1 MTNILSDLRRLTEA
15 VHAAGADI
23 APTYREYV
31 QLAFAIATDCG
42 EAGRSDFLMLCSLS
56 AKYDVHAANKLFS
69 NALKTNNNSV
79 HIGTAFHLA
88 ELCNVRPRPAEKPR
102 QDTPAGTLGTPGAP
116 HPAASHTHAH
126 GYYNRAE
133 MPAEE
138 FPEAPAASL
147 PAEAAD
153 AGTANSG
160 TACSGTTYP
169 GTSYPEAADPEAADE
184 ETCRGSEPLT
194 PLPCFDNR
202 TLWPAPLNEITAHG
216 TTRAQ
221 QDIMLLGAVTVLG
234 ASMNSHVRCAYGG
247 KMISPSLQTF
257 IVALPASGKGVLS
270 LVRLLVEPIHDEIR
284 LHTAEAMKQYRKE
297 KGAYDSLGKERSQ
310 ATPPALPPDR
320 MFLISGNNT
329 GTGIL
334 QNIMDSEGIGLIC
347 ESEADTISTAIG
359 SEHGHWSDTMRKAFD
374 HDRLSYNRRTDREYR
389 EVKRSYLS
397 VLLSGTPAQ
406 VKPLIPTA
414 ENGLFSRQLFYYM
427 PAIHKWQNQFD
438 RQDTDLETVFT
449 GLGMQWREQ
458 LKRITAGGLF
468 TLRLTPEQKELFNN
482 LFANLFIRSH
492 LANGSE
498 MASSVARLAIN
509 ICRIMQVVAM
519 LRVLESDDIARS
531 PHLTPDK
538 DISGDNLK
546 DGIITRWDMTI
557 LPADFNSVLELTESL
572 YRHAT
577 HILSFLPGTEISRRS
592 NADRD
597 ALLQSMEREF
607 TRSAFLLQAEA
618 TGIKPGTAST
628 WLKRLVKHGMIESV
642 DGKGTYRKPLPNG
655 M

>member
-88 ELCNVRPRPAEKPR
+88 ELCNVRPRPAEKPW
-102 QDTPAGTLGTPGAP
+102 QDTPTGTLGTPGAP
-116 HPAASHTHAH
+116 YPAASHTHAH

-138 FPEAPAASL
+138 FPETPAASL
-147 PAEAAD
+147 PA
-153 AGTANSG
+153 
-160 TACSGTTYP
+160 
-169 GTSYPEAADPEAADE
+169 EAADE

-482 LFANLFIRSH
+482 LF
-492 LANGSE
+492 
-498 MASSVARLAIN
+498 
-509 ICRIMQVVAM
+509 RIMQVVAM

-655 M
+655 V

>member
-1 MTNILSDLRRLTEA
+1 
-15 VHAAGADI
+15 
-23 APTYREYV
+23 
-31 QLAFAIATDCG
+31 
-42 EAGRSDFLMLCSLS
+42 
-56 AKYDVHAANKLFS
+56 
-69 NALKTNNNSV
+69 
-79 HIGTAFHLA
+79 
-88 ELCNVRPRPAEKPR
+88 
-102 QDTPAGTLGTPGAP
+102 
-116 HPAASHTHAH
+116 
-126 GYYNRAE
+126 

-138 FPEAPAASL
+138 FPEAPEASL

-169 GTSYPEAADPEAADE
+169 EAADPEAADE

-194 PLPCFDNR
+194 PLPYFDNR
-202 TLWPAPLNEITAHG
+202 TLWPAPLNEITTHG

>member
-138 FPEAPAASL
+138 FPETPVASL

-153 AGTANSG
+153 AGTANSR
-160 TACSGTTYP
+160 TTYP
-169 GTSYPEAADPEAADE
+169 GTTYPEAADE

-247 KMISPSLQTF
+247 KMISPS
-257 IVALPASGKGVLS
+257 
-270 LVRLLVEPIHDEIR
+270 
-284 LHTAEAMKQYRKE
+284 
-297 KGAYDSLGKERSQ
+297 
-310 ATPPALPPDR
+310 
-320 MFLISGNNT
+320 
-329 GTGIL
+329 L

-557 LPADFNSVLELTESL
+557 LPSDFNSVLELTESL

>member
-138 FPEAPAASL
+138 FPETPVASL

-153 AGTANSG
+153 AGTANSR
-160 TACSGTTYP
+160 TTYP
-169 GTSYPEAADPEAADE
+169 GTTYPEAADPEAADE

-284 LHTAEAMKQYRKE
+284 RHTAEAMKQYRKE

-310 ATPPALPPDR
+310 ATPPTLPPDR

-374 HDRLSYNRRTDREYR
+374 HDRLSYNRRPRVPRSEAQLPLRPALRHSRPGETAHPHRRKRPVLAPALLLHARHPQVAEPVRPAGYR
-389 EVKRSYLS
+389 PR
-397 VLLSGTPAQ
+397 
-406 VKPLIPTA
+406 
-414 ENGLFSRQLFYYM
+414 NR
-427 PAIHKWQNQFD
+427 IH
-438 RQDTDLETVFT
+438 RP
-449 GLGMQWREQ
+449 GH
-458 LKRITAGGLF
+458 A
-468 TLRLTPEQKELFNN
+468 
-482 LFANLFIRSH
+482 
-492 LANGSE
+492 
-498 MASSVARLAIN
+498 VARATETHHRRRPLHPAPHP
-509 ICRIMQVVAM
+509 RTEGAVQQP
-519 LRVLESDDIARS
+519 LRQPLHPLPPCQRQRNGEQRS
-531 PHLTPDK
+531 PPCHQHLPHHAG
-538 DISGDNLK
+538 SGHAPR
-546 DGIITRWDMTI
+546 TRI
-557 LPADFNSVLELTESL
+557 G
-572 YRHAT
+572 RHRPLAPP
-577 HILSFLPGTEISRRS
+577 HPRQGHLRRQPQGRHHHPLGH
-592 NADRD
+592 DHPPRR
-597 ALLQSMEREF
+597 LQLR
-607 TRSAFLLQAEA
+607 AGA
-618 TGIKPGTAST
+618 
-628 WLKRLVKHGMIESV
+628 
-642 DGKGTYRKPLPNG
+642 YRKPLPPRHAHPLLPARNRNQPPEQRRPRRPAAKHGKGVYPLCLPAAGRSNG
-655 M
+655 H

>member
-138 FPEAPAASL
+138 FPETPVASL

-153 AGTANSG
+153 AGTANSR
-160 TACSGTTYP
+160 TTYP
-169 GTSYPEAADPEAADE
+169 GTTYPEAADE

-310 ATPPALPPDR
+310 ATPPALPP
-320 MFLISGNNT
+320 
-329 GTGIL
+329 
-334 QNIMDSEGIGLIC
+334 
-347 ESEADTISTAIG
+347 
-359 SEHGHWSDTMRKAFD
+359 
-374 HDRLSYNRRTDREYR
+374 DREYR

-607 TRSAFLLQAEA
+607 TRSAFLLQTEA

>member
-1 MTNILSDLRRLTEA
+1 MEQLSSLHRLTEA
-15 VHAAGADI
+15 VRNAGADI
-23 APTYREYV
+23 APTYQEYI
-31 QLAFAIATDCG
+31 QLAFAIATDCS
-42 EAGRSDFLMLCSLS
+42 EAGRQDFLTLCSFS
-56 AKYDVHAANKLFS
+56 PKYDPRAADKLFS
-69 NALKTNNNSV
+69 NALKNGHNDV

-88 ELCNVRPRPAEKPR
+88 ELCGVKVQSEIPHGF
-102 QDTPAGTLGTPGAP
+102 GTLGTQDS
-116 HPAASHTHAH
+116 HSSSASHTHA
-126 GYYNRAE
+126 R
-133 MPAEE
+133 EE
-138 FPEAPAASL
+138 DVSAYEEENLLDSSPLSPL
-147 PAEAAD
+147 PTFDEH
-153 AGTANSG
+153 THWP
-160 TACSGTTYP
+160 YP
-169 GTSYPEAADPEAADE
+169 LERIVSYGTS
-184 ETCRGSEPLT
+184 
-194 PLPCFDNR
+194 
-202 TLWPAPLNEITAHG
+202 
-216 TTRAQ
+216 RAQ
-221 QDIMLLGAVTVLG
+221 YDVLLLGTVTVLG
-234 ASMNSHVRCAYGG
+234 ASMGRHVRCAYGG
-247 KMISPSLQTF
+247 KMISPCLQTF
-257 IVALPASGKGVLS
+257 ITALPASGKGVLS
-270 LVRLLVEPIHDEIR
+270 LVRLLVEPLHDEIR
-284 LHTAEAMKQYRKE
+284 KQVAESMASYRRE
-297 KGAYDSLGKERSQ
+297 KAKYETLGKER
-310 ATPPALPPDR
+310 AKTEPPVIPPNK

-334 QNIMDSEGIGLIC
+334 QNLMDSDGTGLIC

-359 SEHGHWSDTMRKAFD
+359 SEYGHWSDTMRKAFD
-374 HDRLSYNRRTDREYR
+374 HDSLSYNRRTDREYR

-607 TRSAFLLQAEA
+607 TRSAFLMQAEA

>member
-1 MTNILSDLRRLTEA
+1 MEQLSALHRLTEA
-15 VHAAGADI
+15 VRNAGADI
-23 APTYREYV
+23 APTYQEYI
-31 QLAFAIATDCG
+31 QLAFAITTDCG
-42 EAGRSDFLMLCSLS
+42 EAGRQDFLTLCSFS
-56 AKYDVHAANKLFS
+56 PKYDPRAADKLFS
-69 NALKTNNNSV
+69 NALKNGHNNV

-88 ELCNVRPRPAEKPR
+88 EVCGIKVQSEIPHGW
-102 QDTPAGTLGTPGAP
+102 GTLGTQGS
-116 HPAASHTHAH
+116 HSSSASHTRTREEDVSAH
-126 GYYNRAE
+126 
-133 MPAEE
+133 EE
-138 FPEAPAASL
+138 ENLLDSSPLSPL
-147 PAEAAD
+147 PTFDEH
-153 AGTANSG
+153 THWP
-160 TACSGTTYP
+160 YP
-169 GTSYPEAADPEAADE
+169 LERIVSYGTS
-184 ETCRGSEPLT
+184 
-194 PLPCFDNR
+194 
-202 TLWPAPLNEITAHG
+202 
-216 TTRAQ
+216 RAQ
-221 QDIMLLGAVTVLG
+221 CDVLLLGTVTVLG
-234 ASMNSHVRCAYGG
+234 ASMGRHVRCAYGG
-247 KMISPSLQTF
+247 KMISPCLQTF
-257 IVALPASGKGVLS
+257 ITALPASGKGVLS
-270 LVRLLVEPIHDEIR
+270 LVRLLVEPLHDEIR
-284 LHTAEAMKQYRKE
+284 KQVAESMASYRRE
-297 KGAYDSLGKERSQ
+297 KAKYETLGKER
-310 ATPPALPPDR
+310 AKTEPPVIPPNK

-334 QNIMDSEGIGLIC
+334 QNLMDSDGTGLIC
-347 ESEADTISTAIG
+347 ENEADTISTAIG
-359 SEHGHWSDTMRKAFD
+359 SEYGHWSDTMRKAFD

-607 TRSAFLLQAEA
+607 TRSAFLMQAEA

>member
-102 QDTPAGTLGTPGAP
+102 QDAPAGTLGTPSTP
-116 HPAASHTHAH
+116 YPAASHTHAH

-138 FPEAPAASL
+138 FPETPAASL

-169 GTSYPEAADPEAADE
+169 GTTYPEAADPEAADE

-374 HDRLSYNRRTDREYR
+374 HDRLSYNRRTDHEYR
-389 EVKRSYLS
+389 EVKKTYLS
-397 VLLSGTPAQ
+397 VLLSGTPSQ

-414 ENGLFSRQLFYYM
+414 ENGLFSRQVFYYM
-427 PAIHKWQNQFD
+427 PAIHHWQNQFD
-438 RQDTDLETVFT
+438 RNDSDLEDTFKA
-449 GLGMQWREQ
+449 LGMEWKDK
-458 LKRITAGGLF
+458 LKTIVMNGIF
-468 TLRLTPEQKELFNN
+468 TLHLTDGQKDEFNRLFSRLFV
-482 LFANLFIRSH
+482 RSG
-492 LANGSE
+492 LANGNE
-498 MASSVARLAIN
+498 MSSSVARLAIN
-509 ICRIMQVVAM
+509 ICRIMEVVAM
-519 LRVLESDDIARS
+519 LRAMEQGEITAS
-531 PHLTPDK
+531 PYVSPDPHTAT
-538 DISGDNLK
+538 DNLK
-546 DGIITRWDMTI
+546 DHIVSRWDLLI
-557 LPADFNSVLELTESL
+557 ASDDFHAVLSLAESL
-572 YRHAT
+572 YRHTT
-577 HILSFLPGTEISRRS
+577 HILSFLPNTEVTSRG

-597 ALLQSMEREF
+597 ALVDSMEEEF
-607 TRSAFLLQAEA
+607 TRASFLQKAGEM
-618 TGIKPGTAST
+618 GIKSETAST
-628 WLKRLVKHGMIESV
+628 WLKRMQKHGLVENV
-642 DGKGTYRKPLPNG
+642 DGKGNYRKPKV
-655 M
+655 